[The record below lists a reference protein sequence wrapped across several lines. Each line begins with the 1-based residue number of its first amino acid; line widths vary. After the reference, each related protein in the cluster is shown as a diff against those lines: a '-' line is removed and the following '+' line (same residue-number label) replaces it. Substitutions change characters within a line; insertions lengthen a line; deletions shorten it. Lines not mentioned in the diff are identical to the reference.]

1 MKIAGKFVSYEETEY
16 DIQGKKVTGR
26 LLNVQVDG
34 QLLPFKGGSINRE
47 LSKGVFEQYETGDA
61 CVLDCSVKVKEYT
74 EKNDKGE
81 DRKIRVNTLFVND
94 ISGE

>member
-1 MKIAGKFVSYEETEY
+1 MKIAGKFISYEETDY
-16 DIQGKKVTGR
+16 DIQGKLVTGR
-26 LLNVQVDG
+26 LLNVQADG
-34 QLLPFKGGSINRE
+34 QLLAFKGGSISRE
-47 LSKGVFEQYETGDA
+47 LVKGVFQQYETGGA

-81 DRKIRVNTLFVND
+81 DRKVKVNTLFIND